1 MSVAIKLRNR
11 QRGEGNLKAVMFL
24 VVLGVIGYLL
34 VKIVPH
40 YVNDY
45 QLHDTM
51 VSEARFFAARQIKP
65 DAVREV
71 VWKEIMDL
79 RIPAKREDILVSEM
93 GHTAH
98 VEVKYTIAV
107 ELPGYTLNL
116 NFNPTAESPI
126 L

>member
-1 MSVAIKLRNR
+1 MSAVKKLRNHE
-11 QRGEGNLKAVMFL
+11 RGGGNLKAVMFL

-34 VKIVPH
+34 VKIVPP

-45 QLHDTM
+45 QLHDTL
-51 VSEARFFAARQIKP
+51 VSEARFFAARQKKP

-79 RIPAKREDILVSEM
+79 RIPAQREDILVSEM

-98 VEVKYTIAV
+98 VEVKYTIPV

>member
-1 MSVAIKLRNR
+1 MTIVKNPRNR
-11 QRGEGNLKAVMFL
+11 QLGGGNLKAVMFL
-24 VVLGVIGYLL
+24 VMLGIIAYLL
-34 VKIVPH
+34 VKIVPP

-51 VSEARFFAARQIKP
+51 VSESRFFAARQIKP